1 MFDFFDDIG
10 SDYGV
15 FGVIVAVIL
24 VLAVVFGILCL
35 ETWLAMALWNG
46 CAVPA
51 VVVLNE
57 VGFWQ
62 MWGIT
67 LLCNILFKNAYS
79 SSKKK
84 KD

>member
-1 MFDFFDDIG
+1 MFVDFFDDIG

-15 FGVIVAVIL
+15 GGVIIAVI
-24 VLAVVFGILCL
+24 VLLAIVFGLLCL

-51 VVVLNE
+51 VSGINE
-57 VGFWQ
+57 VSFWQ
-62 MWGIT
+62 MWGIS
-67 LLCNILFKNAYS
+67 LLCNILFKTITPN
-79 SSKKK
+79 KK

>member
-1 MFDFFDDIG
+1 MFDWIKE
-10 SDYGV
+10 SDAGCGWIILGVILILGIV
-15 FGVIVAVIL
+15 FGL
-24 VLAVVFGILCL
+24 LCL
-35 ETWLAMALWNG
+35 ETWVAMALWNG

-51 VVVLNE
+51 VSVISE

-67 LLCNILFKNAYS
+67 LLCNILFKNVYS

-84 KD
+84 D

>member
-1 MFDFFDDIG
+1 MLDFFDDIG

-15 FGVIVAVIL
+15 VGVIIAVIL
-24 VLAVVFGILCL
+24 ILAVVFGILCL

-51 VVVLNE
+51 VAVLNE

-67 LLCNILFKNAYS
+67 LLCNILFKSFHNNK
-79 SSKKK
+79 SK
-84 KD
+84 

>member
-1 MFDFFDDIG
+1 MFDWIKDSNDGCGWIILG
-10 SDYGV
+10 IILILALV
-15 FGVIVAVIL
+15 FGL
-24 VLAVVFGILCL
+24 LCL

-51 VVVLNE
+51 VTVINE

-67 LLCNILFKNAYS
+67 LLCNILFKNVYS

>member
-1 MFDFFDDIG
+1 MFDFFGDLY
-10 SDYGV
+10 SDHGCCAM
-15 FGVIVAVIL
+15 IVAIVLIL
-24 VLAVVFGILCL
+24 GVVFGLLCL

-51 VVVLNE
+51 VAALNE

>member
-1 MFDFFDDIG
+1 MFDFFGDVY
-10 SDYGV
+10 SDHGGFALV
-15 FGVIVAVIL
+15 GAIL
-24 VLAVVFGILCL
+24 LILAVVFGLLCL

-46 CAVPA
+46 CAAPA

-67 LLCNILFKNAYS
+67 LLCNILFKSFHSN
-79 SSKKK
+79 SKK
-84 KD
+84 D

>member
-51 VVVLNE
+51 VEVLNE

-67 LLCNILFKNAYS
+67 LLCNILFKNVYS

-84 KD
+84 D

>member
-1 MFDFFDDIG
+1 MLDFFDDMG
-10 SDYGV
+10 SDYGAV
-15 FGVIVAVIL
+15 GVIIAVIL
-24 VLAVVFGILCL
+24 ILALVFGLICL

-51 VVVLNE
+51 VAVLNE

-67 LLCNILFKNAYS
+67 LLCNILFKNFYS
-79 SSKKK
+79 NKK

>member
-1 MFDFFDDIG
+1 MFDFIG
-10 SDYGV
+10 NDNKDRGRL
-15 FGVIVAVIL
+15 GMIIAIVLI
-24 VLAVVFGILCL
+24 LAVVFGILCL
-35 ETWLAMALWNG
+35 ETWVAMALWNG

-51 VVVLNE
+51 VSVLSE

-67 LLCNILFKNAYS
+67 LLCNILFKNTYS

-84 KD
+84 G

>member
-1 MFDFFDDIG
+1 MFDFFEDIG

-24 VLAVVFGILCL
+24 ILAVVFGLLCL
-35 ETWLAMALWNG
+35 EAWLAMALWNG

-51 VVVLNE
+51 VSVISE
-57 VGFWQ
+57 VGYWQ
-62 MWGIT
+62 MWGIM
-67 LLCNILFKNAYS
+67 LLCNILFKTTT
-79 SSKKK
+79 SSKN

>member
-1 MFDFFDDIG
+1 MFDWIKDDNDGCGWIMLKILVILAI
-10 SDYGV
+10 V
-15 FGVIVAVIL
+15 FGL
-24 VLAVVFGILCL
+24 LCL

-51 VVVLNE
+51 VAVLNK

>member
-1 MFDFFDDIG
+1 MFDFLEGVNRNHGCFALIITIVLILAA
-10 SDYGV
+10 V
-15 FGVIVAVIL
+15 FGL
-24 VLAVVFGILCL
+24 LCL
-35 ETWLAMALWNG
+35 ETWIAMALWNG

-67 LLCNILFKNAYS
+67 LLCNILFKNVYNK
-79 SSKKK
+79 SKK
-84 KD
+84 D